1 MSRGSRGRLTKPSC
15 RLPRILPDTTVR
27 YSRADL
33 PPDDTDWQRVDAPT
47 DAEVHAAA
55 LADPDAK
62 PTTPEFWDDARIVHP
77 APKESITIR
86 VDRDVVD
93 WFRSEGRGYQTRI
106 NAVLRAFVDREKQR
120 TG

>member
-1 MSRGSRGRLTKPSC
+1 MGWGVVSVSFDGSPSKKA
-15 RLPRILPDTTVR
+15 R
-27 YSRADL
+27 S
-33 PPDDTDWQRVDAPT
+33 
-47 DAEVHAAA
+47 
-55 LADPDAK
+55 
-62 PTTPEFWDDARIVHP
+62 DARVLDP
-77 APKESITIR
+77 VPKESITIR

>member
-1 MSRGSRGRLTKPSC
+1 M
-15 RLPRILPDTTVR
+15 R

-33 PPDDTDWQRVDAPT
+33 PPDDTDWQRVDALT
-47 DAEVHAAA
+47 EEEIHAAA

-62 PTTPEFWDDARIVHP
+62 PTTTEFWRDAQVRLP

-93 WFRSEGRGYQTRI
+93 WFRAEGRGYQTRI
-106 NAVLRAFVDREKQR
+106 NAVLRAFVDQERR
-120 TG
+120 RAD

>member
-1 MSRGSRGRLTKPSC
+1 M
-15 RLPRILPDTTVR
+15 R

-33 PPDDTDWQRVDAPT
+33 PPDDTDWQRVDALT

-55 LADPDAK
+55 LADSDAK
-62 PTTPEFWDDARIVHP
+62 PTTPEFWGDARVVHP

-106 NAVLRAFVDREKQR
+106 NAVLRAFVDRER
-120 TG
+120 RRPG